1 MDLKPRLGGYYC
13 GNTIAEFVLK
23 HDLNYDLNYVLK
35 HDLNYDLNYDTRG
48 NTGTF
53 QAASILRSKFI
64 LSLAVNVFTV
74 TLSKH

>member
-1 MDLKPRLGGYYC
+1 MDLKPRLGGYYYC
-13 GNTIAEFVLK
+13 NTIAEFVLK

-35 HDLNYDLNYDTRG
+35 HDQNYDTRG

-74 TLSKH
+74 SLSKH

>member
-1 MDLKPRLGGYYC
+1 MDLKPRLGGYYY
-13 GNTIAEFVLK
+13 GNTIAEF
-23 HDLNYDLNYVLK
+23 VLK

>member
-23 HDLNYDLNYVLK
+23 HELNYDQ
-35 HDLNYDLNYDTRG
+35 NYDTRG